1 MARGDFVEYLG
12 GHARRDVEDEFG
24 RNEPRLA
31 DRRQVAA
38 GAQRLNLGPDD
49 ALATTTTTTCAT
61 SSCATTSSCTTSSC
75 ATTSSCTTTTCA
87 TTP

>member
-1 MARGDFVEYLG
+1 MARSDVVEYLR

-49 ALATTTTTTCAT
+49 ALAAAAAT
-61 SSCATTSSCTTSSC
+61 SSSSS
-75 ATTSSCTTTTCA
+75 SSCTTTTTTAATTSCA
-87 TTP
+87 TTATSTTP